1 MTSLLTTDLLDNNEA
16 LIQQEQLRVIAPMFQ
31 RFGSKPSFAGE
42 IVTLKLFEDNSLV
55 RAVLGEPGTGKVLVI
70 DGGGSLRCALLGDQ
84 LAEMAVKNGWEGVVV
99 YGCIRDS
106 AVINTLPLGVRA
118 LNTHPLKTV
127 KKNVGEKNVNVTFG
141 GVTLKPGE
149 WLCADEDGV
158 IVSTKP
164 LI

>member
-1 MTSLLTTDLLDNNEA
+1 MTALLTTDLLDNNEA
-16 LIQQEQLRVIAPMFQ
+16 LIQQEQLRIVAPIFQ
-31 RFGSKPSFAGE
+31 RFGGKPAFAGS

-55 RAVLGEPGTGKVLVI
+55 RSVLGEVGTGKVLVV

-106 AVINTLPLGVRA
+106 AAINALPLGVRA

-127 KKNVGEKNVNVTFG
+127 KKNVGERDVAVSFG
-141 GVTLKPGE
+141 GITLKPGE
-149 WLCADEDGV
+149 WLCADQDG
-158 IVSTKP
+158 ILVSTKP
-164 LI
+164 LV

>member
-16 LIQQEQLRVIAPMFQ
+16 LIQQQQLRVIAPMFQ
-31 RFGSKPSFAGE
+31 RYGDKHAFAGK

-55 RAVLGEPGTGKVLVI
+55 RAVLGEPGTGKVLVV

-84 LAEMAVKNGWEGVVV
+84 LAEIAVKNGWEGVIV

-127 KKNVGEKNVNVTFG
+127 KKNIGERDVPVTFG
-141 GVTLKPGE
+141 GITLKPGE

-158 IVSTKP
+158 IVSTTP

>member
-1 MTSLLTTDLLDNNEA
+1 MTALLTTDLLDNNEP
-16 LIQQEQLRVIAPMFQ
+16 LIQQEQLRVVAPMFQ
-31 RFGSKPSFAGE
+31 CYGGKPSFSGT

-55 RAVLGEPGTGKVLVI
+55 RNALGEAGTGKVLVI

-84 LAEMAVKNGWEGVVV
+84 LAELAVKNGWEGVVV

-106 AVINTLPLGVRA
+106 AAINALPLGVRA

-127 KKNVGEKNVNVTFG
+127 KKNVGERDVPVTFG
-141 GVTLKPGE
+141 GITLKPGE

-158 IVSTKP
+158 IVSTRP
-164 LI
+164 LV

>member
-1 MTSLLTTDLLDNNEA
+1 MTALLTTDLLDNNET
-16 LIQQEQLRVIAPMFQ
+16 LIQQEQLRIIAPMFQ
-31 RFGSKPSFAGE
+31 PYGGKTAFAGQ

-55 RAVLGEPGTGKVLVI
+55 RAVLGEPGAGKVLVV
-70 DGGGSLRCALLGDQ
+70 DGGGSMRCALLGDQ

-106 AVINTLPLGVRA
+106 AAINGLPLGVRA

-127 KKNVGEKNVNVTFG
+127 KKNVGERDVNVTFG

-158 IVSTKP
+158 IVSTTS
-164 LI
+164 LV

>member
-1 MTSLLTTDLLDNNEA
+1 MTTLLTTDLLDNHEA
-16 LIQQEQLRVIAPMFQ
+16 LIQQEQLRIIAPMFQ
-31 RFGSKPSFAGE
+31 RYGGKTAFAGNV
-42 IVTLKLFEDNSLV
+42 VTLKLFEDNSLV
-55 RAVLGEPGTGKVLVI
+55 RTLLGESGVGKVLVV

-84 LAEMAVKNGWEGVVV
+84 LAELAVKNGWEGVVV

-106 AVINTLPLGVRA
+106 AAINALPLGVCA

-127 KKNVGEKNVNVTFG
+127 KKNIGERDVPVTFG
-141 GVTLKPGE
+141 GVTIKPGE

-158 IVSTKP
+158 IVSTTP

>member
-1 MTSLLTTDLLDNNEA
+1 MTALLTTDLLDNHES
-16 LIQQEQLRVIAPMFQ
+16 LLQQETLRVVAPMFQ
-31 RFGSKPSFAGE
+31 RYGSKKAFAGS

-55 RAVLGEPGTGKVLVI
+55 RAVLGEPGAGKVLVV

-106 AVINTLPLGVRA
+106 AAINALPLGVRA
-118 LNTHPLKTV
+118 LNSHPLKTE
-127 KKNVGEKNVNVTFG
+127 KKNVGERDVPVSFG
-141 GVTLKPGE
+141 GVILKPGE

-158 IVSTKP
+158 IVSAQP
-164 LI
+164 LV

>member
-1 MTSLLTTDLLDNNEA
+1 MTALLTTDLLDSNES
-16 LIQQEQLRVIAPMFQ
+16 LIQNESLRIIAPMFQ
-31 RFGSKPSFAGE
+31 SYGGKTAFAGE
-42 IVTLKLFEDNSLV
+42 AVTLKLFEDNSLV
-55 RAVLGEPGTGKVLVI
+55 RTLLGEPGSGKVLVV

-84 LAEMAVKNGWEGVVV
+84 LAELAVKNGWEGVVV

-106 AVINTLPLGVRA
+106 AAINALPLGVRA

-127 KKNVGEKNVNVTFG
+127 KKNVGERDVPVSFG
-141 GVTLKPGE
+141 GITIKPGE

-158 IVSTKP
+158 IVSTTA